1 MHKPAI
7 LLFSIVLLSACQSA
21 PRNWEPIVD
30 RQGVDMNRYVA
41 DLAECRSYADGVDPA
56 ERAAVAAA
64 GGAAVGGVVGVI
76 AGDNRE
82 SAARGAAIGA
92 VAGGVRGARQARQE
106 INMIVRNCLVGRGY
120 RVLN

>member
-1 MHKPAI
+1 MRKSTII
-7 LLFSIVLLSACQSA
+7 LLSLLVLTACQSA
-21 PRNWEPIVD
+21 PRNWEPIID

-41 DLAECRSYADGVDPA
+41 DLAECRSYADSIDPA

-64 GGAAVGGVVGVI
+64 GGAAVGAVVGVV

-106 INMIVRNCLVGRGY
+106 INMIVRNCLTGRGY